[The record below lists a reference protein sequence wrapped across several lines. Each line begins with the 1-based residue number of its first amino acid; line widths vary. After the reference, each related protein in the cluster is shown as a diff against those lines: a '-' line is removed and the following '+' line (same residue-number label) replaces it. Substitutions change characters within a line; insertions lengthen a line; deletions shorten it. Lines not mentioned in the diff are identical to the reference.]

1 MIPAQLLTSKIFLYS
16 GLCILPLGILSVL
29 LGMTNFYKE
38 NFAFENIEFT
48 FRRTNLFLMLL
59 FTLQIFHVSTLLK
72 KKNTEKV
79 S

>member
-1 MIPAQLLTSKIFLYS
+1 L
-16 GLCILPLGILSVL
+16 
-29 LGMTNFYKE
+29 
-38 NFAFENIEFT
+38 ENIEFT

-59 FTLQIFHVSTLLK
+59 FTLQIFHVLTLLK